1 MHVLPYVAA
10 VLALTFAQSEC
21 QNSCPNRGMDY
32 RTPTNIASFSNIATW
47 QECATLCAKIT
58 APERCEYWSWLD
70 FTSPVYPGYCWLKEN
85 NGEYVSSEHCV
96 SGSKDCH
103 HHYER
108 AYGLHG
114 A

>member
-1 MHVLPYVAA
+1 MLSQLIVAQ
-10 VLALTFAQSEC
+10 TEC
-21 QNSCPNRGMDY
+21 QGSCPNRGMDY
-32 RTPTNIASFSNIATW
+32 RTHTNIASLSNIATW
-47 QECATLCAKIT
+47 QECAALCAKIT

-70 FTSPVYPGYCWLKEN
+70 STSPVYPGYCWLKEN
-85 NGEYVSSEHCV
+85 NGEYVLCRGIYSEHCV